1 VAPTATT
8 FNSFSAGNTRFLTNV
23 LEIMDSAILRSEE
36 RAKLVVEFLLQDLVQ
51 DLVQDLLQD
60 LGRPLAGLER
70 LQEAVI
76 RKLRDWDAE
85 TASRDRTLVLQN
97 V

>member
-1 VAPTATT
+1 
-8 FNSFSAGNTRFLTNV
+8 
-23 LEIMDSAILRSEE
+23 MDSAILRSEE
-36 RAKLVVEFLLQDLVQ
+36 RAKLVVEFLLQELLQ
-51 DLVQDLLQD
+51 ELLQD
-60 LGRPLAGLER
+60 LGQDFGRPLAGMER

-76 RKLRDWDAE
+76 RKLRDWDAG

>member
-1 VAPTATT
+1 MWIRPCCGSHRHDIQQL
-8 FNSFSAGNTRFLTNV
+8 FGRKHKFLTNV

-36 RAKLVVEFLLQDLVQ
+36 RAKLVVEFLL
-51 DLVQDLLQD
+51 QDLLQD

>member
-1 VAPTATT
+1 
-8 FNSFSAGNTRFLTNV
+8 
-23 LEIMDSAILRSEE
+23 MDSAILRSEE
-36 RAKLVVEFLLQDLVQ
+36 RAKLVVAFLLQE
-51 DLVQDLLQD
+51 LLQD
-60 LGRPLAGLER
+60 LGQPLAGLER

>member
-1 VAPTATT
+1 MAPTATT

-36 RAKLVVEFLLQDLVQ
+36 RAKLVVEFLLQDL
-51 DLVQDLLQD
+51 LQD
-60 LGRPLAGLER
+60 LGPPLTGLER

>member
-1 VAPTATT
+1 
-8 FNSFSAGNTRFLTNV
+8 
-23 LEIMDSAILRSEE
+23 MDSAILRSEE
-36 RAKLVVEFLLQDLVQ
+36 RAKLVVEFLLQDL
-51 DLVQDLLQD
+51 LQD
-60 LGRPLAGLER
+60 LGRTLAGLER

>member
-1 VAPTATT
+1 MAPTATT

-36 RAKLVVEFLLQDLVQ
+36 RAKLVVEFLLQDLG
-51 DLVQDLLQD
+51 QDLLQD

-70 LQEAVI
+70 PQEGVI